1 MFGLATRG
9 KTNDTPHGL
18 TAREDLI
25 NILYLESNWDH
36 ISSLFQYVP
45 NVSFSEYSLP
55 FAQNFYS
62 FFLSLL
68 HLQEHKYTY
77 RIPGERGGSCTQEL
91 MELETSTQQLKLVY
105 KFHIFSS
112 YFPHNYRL
120 PWILSEGSHLLSMQ
134 RAIIFQVKGVS

>member
-1 MFGLATRG
+1 MIHLMDWQHERILLIFYTWKVIETISQVFSSMFRMYPFRNTLSLLP
-9 KTNDTPHGL
+9 K
-18 TAREDLI
+18 I
-25 NILYLESNWDH
+25 SIL
-36 ISSLFQYVP
+36 
-45 NVSFSEYSLP
+45 
-55 FAQNFYS
+55 